1 MNCIFFIFLKKKH
14 IKFHANR
21 MLFNFRSINLFF
33 MYNFRLQKLKILT
46 FDYGIVINLWSF
58 WNFANMENIRRKCNS
73 KVDLSK
79 FTSNKKY
86 IKWSCS
92 LSVQPILLQYFVQ
105 TLIML
110 GLKEFRAITN
120 FFKEKKIIIFL
131 KIYI

>member
-1 MNCIFFIFLKKKH
+1 MYILYILKKKH
-14 IKFHANR
+14 IKFHADQ
-21 MLFNFRSINLFF
+21 MLFTFRSINLFF

-86 IKWSCS
+86 VKWSCS